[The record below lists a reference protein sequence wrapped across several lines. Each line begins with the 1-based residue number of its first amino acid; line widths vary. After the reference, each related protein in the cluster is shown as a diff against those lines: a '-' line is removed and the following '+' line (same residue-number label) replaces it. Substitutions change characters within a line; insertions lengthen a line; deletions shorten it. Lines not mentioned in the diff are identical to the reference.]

1 MRSYTLREW
10 ESLPYGDGE
19 GCIPEALAAQLAGVA
34 RSSPLAGSGG
44 QGVLEE
50 HRRHLRARGVVGVLA
65 APSGSLEILPKIDVS
80 EADPTARNA
89 AIRKRLILMLAVAL
103 DLKID
108 TGRMTELDWQRDTL
122 LEILIR
128 IFADKLTE
136 AVRRGMPRRYLTKED
151 DLQALR
157 GTLDLTRQFT
167 RHAINPSMLACR
179 FDEFSEDIPLNRI
192 MKAAVSHLS
201 RVSRNPANRQR
212 LQELA
217 FVYGEIGDVPVAG
230 LRWDEVAIDRTNR
243 AWSELMGMASLF
255 LRNRYQTTSSGAGQ
269 GTALLFEMNVLFE
282 EYVGRLLLRTLSG
295 TEFSVQ
301 LQGGRLFCLTSVEN
315 GRGVFQ
321 TKPDILIRHAGKV
334 VHVIDTKWKRISAR
348 FDDPK
353 QGVSQSDVYQMMAYG
368 QLYRAPRLTLLY
380 PRHDKLSDAG
390 VVLARHRISG
400 RETLLETACVTIG
413 NPVLLMAELN
423 EMLDGNVTATGR
435 QSDPAEFVDEHAE
448 TQAQLG
454 YGS

>member
-1 MRSYTLREW
+1 
-10 ESLPYGDGE
+10 
-19 GCIPEALAAQLAGVA
+19 
-34 RSSPLAGSGG
+34 
-44 QGVLEE
+44 
-50 HRRHLRARGVVGVLA
+50 
-65 APSGSLEILPKIDVS
+65 
-80 EADPTARNA
+80 
-89 AIRKRLILMLAVAL
+89 
-103 DLKID
+103 
-108 TGRMTELDWQRDTL
+108 
-122 LEILIR
+122 
-128 IFADKLTE
+128 
-136 AVRRGMPRRYLTKED
+136 
-151 DLQALR
+151 
-157 GTLDLTRQFT
+157 
-167 RHAINPSMLACR
+167 
-179 FDEFSEDIPLNRI
+179 
-192 MKAAVSHLS
+192 
-201 RVSRNPANRQR
+201 
-212 LQELA
+212 
-217 FVYGEIGDVPVAG
+217 
-230 LRWDEVAIDRTNR
+230 
-243 AWSELMGMASLF
+243 
-255 LRNRYQTTSSGAGQ
+255 
-269 GTALLFEMNVLFE
+269 MNVLFE

-413 NPVLLMAELN
+413 NPLLLMAELN

-448 TQAQLG
+448 TQTQLG
-454 YGS
+454 